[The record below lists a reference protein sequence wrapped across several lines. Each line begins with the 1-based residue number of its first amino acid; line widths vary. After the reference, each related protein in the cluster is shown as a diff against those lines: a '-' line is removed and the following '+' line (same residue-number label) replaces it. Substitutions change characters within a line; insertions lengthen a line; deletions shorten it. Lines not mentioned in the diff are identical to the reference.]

1 MLTGGKNVIPHAVR
15 DVADAAAAFSARIGP
30 DRHFDSQKDVEE
42 ALEECCTPQNVTVV
56 GLTGSGKSSTLDA
69 LAGEY
74 FCSRVSSEAT
84 LIRWQYKPNPAP
96 HTHEWVEDRF
106 YPSDSLLNL
115 EFWDTIG
122 LEQPAAP
129 QRLKHI
135 VPKSDAVLVVIS
147 AKDGNEP
154 AIWEYLKT
162 LEERLHSRMVLV
174 ITHAE
179 LLPFEQLQALKEE
192 MRSVS
197 REHLG
202 VQLPLYPITPA
213 GERAGEGVEA
223 LRTCV
228 QEVLKR
234 SPLTDRRV
242 ERLLLATDRRWRNRG
257 RYSMN
262 CTAFPSWIPAS

>member
-1 MLTGGKNVIPHAVR
+1 MGG
-15 DVADAAAAFSARIGP
+15 GP
-30 DRHFDSQKDVEE
+30 
-42 ALEECCTPQNVTVV
+42 LLPV
-56 GLTGSGKSSTLDA
+56 G
-69 LAGEY
+69 
-74 FCSRVSSEAT
+74 F
-84 LIRWQYKPNPAP
+84 PAEP
-96 HTHEWVEDRF
+96 GVLGHHRPGTACR
-106 YPSDSLLNL
+106 
-115 EFWDTIG
+115 
-122 LEQPAAP
+122 P

-223 LRTCV
+223 L
-228 QEVLKR
+228 ENLR
-234 SPLTDRRV
+234 SGGSETEPPDGQ
-242 ERLLLATDRRWRNRG
+242 ARG
-257 RYSMN
+257 
-262 CTAFPSWIPAS
+262 TPAAGHGPPAGGTGKGAQ

>member
-1 MLTGGKNVIPHAVR
+1 M
-15 DVADAAAAFSARIGP
+15 
-30 DRHFDSQKDVEE
+30 EE
-42 ALEECCTPQNVTVV
+42 ALEECCTPQNVTVI

-213 GERAGEGVEA
+213 GSARAREW
-223 LRTCV
+223 
-228 QEVLKR
+228 K
-234 SPLTDRRV
+234 P
-242 ERLLLATDRRWRNRG
+242 
-257 RYSMN
+257 
-262 CTAFPSWIPAS
+262 